1 MIILFIIVVLVYLG
15 HTKGSPEPWPQDLC
29 AGRDTLC
36 CGRHLV
42 GERTIISPTSNYFA
56 LTKSRV
62 EIALGHLGHII
73 LVKELALVALLT
85 QSSQP
90 MLRKHSIKLQPKR
103 WMIHLAHNSLV
114 SPDMSVRARS
124 SPLTAGS
131 HLKMRLKKKKG
142 FKNSYIKLADC
153 CTGFV
158 HPWEGQRLGPKL
170 LGEGHLRMGNHS
182 KACMCCFICCNL
194 YVKCNVLHGG
204 HQQLHCDL
212 LSATC

>member
-1 MIILFIIVVLVYLG
+1 MIIFFTIVVVVYLG

-90 MLRKHSIKLQPKR
+90 MLGKHSIKLQPKR
-103 WMIHLAHNSLV
+103 WMINLAHNSLV

-124 SPLTAGS
+124 SPLTASS
-131 HLKMRLKKKKG
+131 HLKMRMKR
-142 FKNSYIKLADC
+142 KNIKELLHKTRRLLHRICPSLGRATAGPQVAGREPPRD
-153 CTGFV
+153 GESQLGV
-158 HPWEGQRLGPKL
+158 H
-170 LGEGHLRMGNHS
+170 
-182 KACMCCFICCNL
+182 
-194 YVKCNVLHGG
+194 VLFYML
-204 HQQLHCDL
+204 QPLCQM
-212 LSATC
+212 